1 MRWTNCCSYSK
12 RISLWLCKKASLKV
26 AAWSWGLCLLEE
38 YHRRRHC
45 QKRQL
50 SAHFSWW
57 HPLSCKP
64 QGIQFPEGKRRLNP
78 LEEGK
83 HIWWTWKFG
92 RKIRMTTKQLL
103 VDYILQRIPCGYP
116 EWPTQQ
122 SCSNWC
128 KPESLSLRLEKQKD
142 WARKE
147 SIQR

>member
-1 MRWTNCCSYSK
+1 MKSSDEHIIKTLAENVKIQTWCMRWTNCCSYSK

-45 QKRQL
+45 QKHQL

-83 HIWWTWKFG
+83 HIWWTWTFG
-92 RKIRMTTKQLL
+92 RKNQNDNKTTTSRL
-103 VDYILQRIPCGYP
+103 YP
-116 EWPTQQ
+116 
-122 SCSNWC
+122 S
-128 KPESLSLRLEKQKD
+128 KD
-142 WARKE
+142 SVWLPGVTHPAVL
-147 SIQR
+147 